1 MGERMPGLLLIGLVV
16 LLTACAPR
24 EASTPEGV
32 VAKIYETASAAIAQG
47 EVPYDYIPLS
57 DSLAAAVAEG
67 QRLANERSEP
77 FIEGDLATGC
87 QDCQTFTDLVITVTS
102 PPANGQA
109 SVRAAFNT
117 DGRPREMNFAMV
129 ETPQGWRVDNITSP
143 DGYDLRAS
151 VSLYTSEAPA
161 EGSCAAERGPQP
173 AQLLVEQCIN
183 VSPATHP
190 PCNVQNSCAMMEAEV
205 ARACGLLDDANRPT
219 FCPR

>member
-1 MGERMPGLLLIGLVV
+1 MIRVLVAFV
-16 LLTACAPR
+16 ALTLAACAPR

-32 VAKIYETASAAIAQG
+32 VAKIYETASAAIARG

-57 DSLAAAVAEG
+57 DSLAAEIAEG
-67 QRLANERSEP
+67 QRLAAERNEP

-109 SVRAAFNT
+109 SVRATFNT
-117 DGRPREMNFAMV
+117 DGRAHEMNFAML
-129 ETPQGWRVDNITSP
+129 EMPQGWRVDNITSP

-151 VSLYTSEAPA
+151 VALYTAEAQPA

-173 AQLLVEQCIN
+173 AQLLVEQCVA

-190 PCNVQNSCAMMEAEV
+190 PCNVQNSCAMMEAEIV
-205 ARACGLLDDANRPT
+205 RACGLLDDANRPM

>member
-1 MGERMPGLLLIGLVV
+1 MAFAMLAVV
-16 LLTACAPR
+16 FACSPR
-24 EASTPEGV
+24 AASTPEAV
-32 VAKIYETASAAIAQG
+32 VTEIYATASAAIARG
-47 EVPYDYIPLS
+47 DVPYDYIPFS
-57 DSLAAAVAEG
+57 DPLAAAINEG
-67 QRLANERSEP
+67 SRLASERNEP

-87 QDCQTFTDLVITVTS
+87 QDCQTFTDLVISVVS

-109 SVRAAFNT
+109 LVRAAFAT

-129 ETPQGWRVDNITSP
+129 QTPQGWRVDNITSP

-151 VSLYTSEAPA
+151 VALYSSEAAPAA

-173 AQLLVEQCIN
+173 AQLLVDQCIA

-190 PCNVQNSCAMMEAEV
+190 PCNAANSCAMMEAEV
-205 ARACGLLDDANRPT
+205 ARACGLLDAAQRPM

>member
-1 MGERMPGLLLIGLVV
+1 MVRVLVALAILV
-16 LLTACAPR
+16 ASACAPQP
-24 EASTPEGV
+24 ANTPESV
-32 VAKIYETASAAIAQG
+32 VAEIYETASAAIAQG

-57 DSLAAAVAEG
+57 DSLAAAIAEG
-67 QRLANERSEP
+67 QRLASERNEP

-87 QDCQTFTDLVITVTS
+87 QDCQTFTDLVIAVTS

-109 SVRAAFNT
+109 AVRASFST

-151 VSLYTSEAPA
+151 VALYTSETVTPA

-173 AQLLVEQCIN
+173 AQLLVEQCVQ

-190 PCNVQNSCAMMEAEV
+190 PCNVQNSCAMMEAEI
-205 ARACGLLDDANRPT
+205 ARACALLDDVNRPT